1 MKNRKIF
8 VTGGSGFIGSSVVR
22 SLVENGDYVTV
33 LDNNSRGSLD
43 KLANI
48 RGDFNFIEGDVRDE
62 SNFKDLGGYDC
73 IVHLAY
79 VNGTKYFYEIPYDIL
94 DIGINGMINVMNSI
108 KKFNIE
114 SLVFASTS
122 EVYQLPP
129 KIPTNEDVPLVV
141 PDILNPR
148 YSYGG
153 GKIASELLAVNFAKQ
168 FDLDLKIFRPHN
180 VYGPNMGYEHVIP
193 EIINKVLSSNDGKVF
208 MQGDGSDTRAFI
220 FIDDFIQAFNIVMN
234 DSADEMIFHI
244 GNMEEISILEIYKK
258 IISLSGRNIELI
270 PGERPLGATNR
281 RCPDNSRI
289 RSLGYNQQISID
301 HGIKLSFDWY
311 KNNHKES

>member
-1 MKNRKIF
+1 MSPIF
-8 VTGGSGFIGSSVVR
+8 KA
-22 SLVENGDYVTV
+22 LN
-33 LDNNSRGSLD
+33 
-43 KLANI
+43 
-48 RGDFNFIEGDVRDE
+48 
-62 SNFKDLGGYDC
+62 GYDC

-94 DIGINGMINVMNSI
+94 DIGINGMMNVMNSI
-108 KKFNIE
+108 KKFDIE

-129 KIPTNEDVPLVV
+129 KIPTNENVPLVV

-148 YSYGG
+148 HSYGG

-168 FDLDLKIFRPHN
+168 FNLDLKIFRPHN

-220 FIDDFIQAFNIVMN
+220 FIDDFIQAFNLVMN
-234 DSADEMIFHI
+234 DSSDEMIFHI

-258 IISLSGRNIELI
+258 IISLSGKDIELI
-270 PGERPLGATNR
+270 PGDRPLGAANR

-289 RSLGYNQQISID
+289 RSLGYNQRISID
-301 HGIKLSFDWY
+301 QKIKLSFDC
-311 KNNHKES
+311 

>member
-1 MKNRKIF
+1 MKNKKLF

-22 SLVENGDYVTV
+22 SLVENGNDVTV

-43 KLANI
+43 KLNNI
-48 RGDFNFIEGDVRDE
+48 KGDYNFIEGDVRDE
-62 SNFKDLGGYDC
+62 SNFKALNGYDC

-94 DIGINGMINVMNSI
+94 DIGINGMMNVMNSI
-108 KKFNIE
+108 KKFDIE

-129 KIPTNEDVPLVV
+129 KIPTNENVPLVV

-168 FDLDLKIFRPHN
+168 FNLDLKIFRPHN

-220 FIDDFIQAFNIVMN
+220 FIDDFIQAFNLVMN
-234 DSADEMIFHI
+234 DSSDEMIFHI

-258 IISLSGRNIELI
+258 IISLSGKDIELI
-270 PGERPLGATNR
+270 PGDRPLGATNR

-289 RSLGYNQQISID
+289 RSLGYNQGISID
-301 HGIKLSFDWY
+301 QGIKLSFDWY
-311 KNNHKES
+311 KNNHKEN

>member
-48 RGDFNFIEGDVRDE
+48 KGDFNFIEGDVRDD
-62 SNFKDLGGYDC
+62 SNFKDLDGYDC

-193 EIINKVLSSNDGKVF
+193 EIIKKVLSSNDGKVF

-301 HGIKLSFDWY
+301 LGIKLSFDWY

>member
-48 RGDFNFIEGDVRDE
+48 KGDFNFIEGDVRDE

-114 SLVFASTS
+114 SLVLASTS

-220 FIDDFIQAFNIVMN
+220 FIDDFIQAFKIVMN
-234 DSADEMIFHI
+234 DSSDEMIFHI

-258 IISLSGRNIELI
+258 IISFSGKNIELT
-270 PGERPLGATNR
+270 PGDRPLGATNR

-289 RSLGYNQQISID
+289 RSLGYNQKISID
-301 HGIKLSFDWY
+301 QGIQLTFDWY
-311 KNNHKES
+311 QNNHKEN